1 MKKRTIGLLSVVLL
15 FFISCQKN
23 EVTLHQTEDEKATVE
38 KNTLEAES
46 QRNGGG
52 PYVLNMVIQL
62 SGDQEVPAAN
72 TTAKGLAHLRV
83 SADKKLY
90 SKVIMQNLDEGDVLR
105 FSHVHAGAAGVN
117 GPVRIFLCRTPD
129 DFGKNIVTDLTDAQY
144 DLLLNAPTYVNVHS
158 NFFPG
163 GVVRGQIR

>member
-1 MKKRTIGLLSVVLL
+1 MKQRIIGLLSVVLL

-23 EVTLHQTEDEKATVE
+23 ESTLRQAEDEKATAE
-38 KNTLEAES
+38 KNSSSAES

-72 TTAKGLAHLRV
+72 TSAKGIAHLRV

-90 SKVIMQNLDEGDVLR
+90 SKVIMQTLDEGDVLR
-105 FSHVHAGAAGVN
+105 FSHIHAGAAGVN
-117 GPVRIFLCRTPD
+117 GPVRLFLCHTAD
-129 DFGKNIVTDLTDAQY
+129 DFGKNIVTDLTDIQY
-144 DLLLNAPTYVNVHS
+144 NLLLNAPIYINVHS
-158 NFFPG
+158 NFFPA